1 MYNERGIV
9 LIAKLRGQLDSV
21 GVDWAVVDVN
31 GVGYLLYCSARTLRA
46 LPPIGELA
54 ELYVDTHV
62 REDHL
67 HLYGFWDSTDRDWF
81 SLLQTVQGVGARVAL
96 GLLSVMGP
104 EELIQAIAAGD
115 RVPMTRANGIGPKVA
130 DRILAELRD
139 KVKSLGMESANR
151 TVVTAG
157 ASATSKTTD
166 AVSVLVNLGYGR
178 GEALRVVN
186 AASRALSNDS
196 DLQSLIRAGL
206 KELN

>member
-1 MYNERGIV
+1 
-9 LIAKLRGQLDSV
+9 
-21 GVDWAVVDVN
+21 
-31 GVGYLLYCSARTLRA
+31 
-46 LPPIGELA
+46 
-54 ELYVDTHV
+54 
-62 REDHL
+62 
-67 HLYGFWDSTDRDWF
+67 
-81 SLLQTVQGVGARVAL
+81 
-96 GLLSVMGP
+96 MGP

-115 RVPMTRANGIGPKVA
+115 RVPMIRANGIGPKVA

-139 KVKSLGMESANR
+139 KVESLGMESANQN
-151 TVVTAG
+151 VISAG

>member
-1 MYNERGIV
+1 M
-9 LIAKLRGQLDSV
+9 IAKLRGQLDSV
-21 GVDWAVVDVN
+21 GEDWAVVDVN

-115 RVPMTRANGIGPKVA
+115 RVPMIRANGIGPKVA

-139 KVKSLGMESANR
+139 KVESLGMESANQN
-151 TVVTAG
+151 VIFN
-157 ASATSKTTD
+157 SKLITD
-166 AVSVLVNLGYGR
+166 AINTIHICD
-178 GEALRVVN
+178 ALKKSIKFNQVI
-186 AASRALSNDS
+186 
-196 DLQSLIRAGL
+196 DLTL
-206 KELN
+206 KKGIPGK